1 MTAAF
6 FVAVLVRGGGVVQ
19 AEGMMPSDQRA
30 SPPPFRISSRLK
42 SFRYALRGLRALV
55 REEHNARVHLAA
67 SLGAIVAGVTLRLPV
82 ADWRWL
88 FLAMALVWLAEAFNT
103 AIEDLC
109 DRICPEFDPA
119 IGRIKDLAAG
129 GVLVASLA
137 AAAIGLLTLG
147 PPLVGLLR

>member
-1 MTAAF
+1 MQDS
-6 FVAVLVRGGGVVQ
+6 RNRHKG
-19 AEGMMPSDQRA
+19 
-30 SPPPFRISSRLK
+30 FRIASRLK
-42 SFRYALRGLRALV
+42 SFRYAVRGLRVLV

-67 SLGAIVAGVTLRLPV
+67 SLCAVGAGAALRLSSGE
-82 ADWRWL
+82 WRWVV
-88 FLAMALVWLAEAFNT
+88 LAIALVWLAEAFNT

-109 DRICPEFDPA
+109 DRICPDFDPA

-147 PPLVGLLR
+147 PPLLRVLS

>member
-1 MTAAF
+1 M
-6 FVAVLVRGGGVVQ
+6 R
-19 AEGMMPSDQRA
+19 ESSDPFA
-30 SPPPFRISSRLK
+30 SPKGFSIGARLK
-42 SFRYALRGLRALV
+42 SFRYAIRGLRVLL

-67 SLGAIVAGVTLRLPV
+67 SLCVVVAGAALRLAV
-82 ADWRWL
+82 AEWRWL
-88 FLAMALVWLAEAFNT
+88 FLAVALVWLAEAFNT

-109 DRICPEFDPA
+109 DRICPDFDPA

-147 PPLVGLLR
+147 PPLLRALL

>member
-1 MTAAF
+1 MTNKPGF
-6 FVAVLVRGGGVVQ
+6 
-19 AEGMMPSDQRA
+19 S
-30 SPPPFRISSRLK
+30 ISARLK
-42 SFRYALRGLRALV
+42 SFRYAIRGLRMLV

-67 SLGAIVAGVTLRLPV
+67 SLGVLAAGALLRLSW
-82 ADWRWL
+82 DEWRWIV
-88 FLAMALVWLAEAFNT
+88 LAIALVWLAEAFNT

-109 DRICPEFDPA
+109 DRFCPDFDPA

-147 PPLVGLLR
+147 PPLLRVLP

>member
-1 MTAAF
+1 M
-6 FVAVLVRGGGVVQ
+6 RD
-19 AEGMMPSDQRA
+19 PSDHQTVPKA
-30 SPPPFRISSRLK
+30 FRISARLK
-42 SFRYALRGLRALV
+42 SFRYAIRGLRVLV

-67 SLGAIVAGVTLRLPV
+67 SLGAVAAGAALGLSLPE
-82 ADWRWL
+82 WRWL
-88 FLAMALVWLAEAFNT
+88 VLAIALVWLAEAFNT

-109 DRICPEFDPA
+109 DRICPDFDPA

-147 PPLVGLLR
+147 PPLVRAFL

>member
-1 MTAAF
+1 MTMPTERP
-6 FVAVLVRGGGVVQ
+6 AVPKGF
-19 AEGMMPSDQRA
+19 S
-30 SPPPFRISSRLK
+30 ISARLK
-42 SFRYALRGLRALV
+42 SFRYAIRGLRVLV

-67 SLGAIVAGVTLRLPV
+67 SLCAVAAGAALQLS
-82 ADWRWL
+82 AAEWRWL
-88 FLAMALVWLAEAFNT
+88 VLAIALVWLAEAFNT

-109 DRICPEFDPA
+109 DRICPDFDPA

-147 PPLVGLLR
+147 PPLLRVLT